1 MGSHRR
7 LASRRP
13 RRAAPW
19 RAGVVAVSC
28 AALLGVAV
36 VNSAPLPAMAAAPV
50 GPTSTAGGSVFA
62 FGAPVLG
69 SPAGLTLA
77 ARMVAI
83 AATPSGRGYWL
94 AGSDGSVFTYG
105 DAGFHGSLGAA
116 HLNQPIVGMAA
127 TPTGRGYWL
136 AASDGGVFTFG
147 DAGFH
152 GSLGAIHLN
161 QPIVGVAATRTGR
174 GYWLVAAD
182 GGVFSFG
189 DARFHGSL
197 GAIHLNQPIVG
208 VAATPTGRGYWLVA
222 ADGGLFSFG
231 DARFHGSLGAVR
243 LNEPIVGMAATSTGR
258 GYWMVASDGGVFTFG
273 DAGFYGSA
281 GGRQLDQRVIG
292 MARSGTGYW
301 LDEGGLPFSPFTPRL
316 VNFLN
321 SLPETITA
329 AVEDLH
335 SGRVYTYNPGLALVL
350 ASTIKVAILGTMLA
364 EAQAAGRGPTPSE
377 QSLAVPMI
385 EVSDNSAATALFN
398 HVGGAPA
405 VQAWVQ
411 SIGLT
416 GTSVVPS
423 WGGST
428 STATDLLKLFNTF
441 VTPNRFL
448 TAPSRAYALQLLSHV
463 APFDIFGVVAGT
475 APGSL
480 RAIKTGRIPA
490 LGVRNA
496 LGWVEGDGRDYLIT
510 ILVQNGSDQL
520 GEAAMDPVSSATW
533 ADFGP

>member
-1 MGSHRR
+1 MGSHRK
-7 LASRRP
+7 LAMGR
-13 RRAAPW
+13 PW
-19 RAGVVAVSC
+19 RAAVVAASC
-28 AALLGVAV
+28 TALLGLAV
-36 VNSAPLPAMAAAPV
+36 VNAAPLPARAAVPV
-50 GPTSTAGGSVFA
+50 GPTSTSGGSVFA
-62 FGAPVLG
+62 FGAPGLG

-83 AATPSGRGYWL
+83 TATPSGRGYWL
-94 AGSDGSVFTYG
+94 AGSDGGVLTYG
-105 DAGFHGSLGAA
+105 DAGFHGSLGDT

-127 TPTGRGYWL
+127 TPTGGGYWL
-136 AASDGGVFTFG
+136 AATDGGVFTFG
-147 DAGFH
+147 DA
-152 GSLGAIHLN
+152 S
-161 QPIVGVAATRTGR
+161 
-174 GYWLVAAD
+174 
-182 GGVFSFG
+182 
-189 DARFHGSL
+189 FHGSL

-208 VAATPTGRGYWLVA
+208 VAATPSGLGYWLVA
-222 ADGGLFSFG
+222 SDGGVFSFG
-231 DARFHGSLGAVR
+231 DARFHGSLGAVH
-243 LNEPIVGMAATSTGR
+243 LNAPIVGMAATSTGH

-292 MARSGTGYW
+292 MARSGRGYW
-301 LDEGGLPFSPFTPRL
+301 LDEGGVPFSPFTPGL
-316 VNFLN
+316 VSYLN

-335 SGRVYTYNPGLALVL
+335 TGRVYTYQPGRALVL

-364 EAQAAGRGPTPSE
+364 EAQAAGRGLTPSE

-385 EVSDNSAATALFN
+385 EVSDNAAATALFN

-405 VQAWVQ
+405 VQAWVR

-428 STATDLLKLFNTF
+428 STATDLLTLLNTF

-448 TAPSRAYALQLLSHV
+448 AAPSRAYAVELLSHV
-463 APFDIFGVVAGT
+463 APFDVFGVVAGT

-496 LGWVEGDGRDYLIT
+496 LGWVSGDGRDYLIT
-510 ILVQNGSDQL
+510 TLVQNGSDQL